1 MSIVNDERPTLH
13 YFQDTLCGWCYGF
26 GPVVSR
32 IADEWSEHLEIV
44 VYAGG
49 MVTGD
54 NIRAL
59 SEMSDFIRGA
69 RARVEETTGVTFGEA
84 FLNGL
89 LLRRDVVLD
98 SEPPARALE
107 TMRAMQPTNHIAFSH
122 RLQRAL
128 YADGLDMNAE
138 STYRLLAEEAEL
150 NADEFIMLMNSPEIS
165 DAVADEFE
173 YVASLGIGGF
183 PTMLLEIG
191 DNVHL
196 LSNGYATYEHIDT
209 MLRSALRG

>member
-1 MSIVNDERPTLH
+1 MTNEHIERPTLH

-32 IADEWSEHLEIV
+32 IEEEWSEHLDVV

-54 NIRAL
+54 NIQAL

-84 FLNGL
+84 FLHGL
-89 LLRRDVVLD
+89 LNRMDVVLD

-107 TMRAMQPTNHIAFSH
+107 AMRALQPSNHIAFSH

-138 STYRLLAEEAEL
+138 STYRVLASEAGL
-150 NADEFIMLMNSPEIS
+150 NPNEFIMLMNSPEIS

-196 LSNGYATYEHIDT
+196 LSNGYAPYEHVDT
-209 MLRSALRG
+209 MLRSALHG